1 VDPLAEEATA
11 RALVDRKLPST
22 RGLAP
27 EARVRRLTGM
37 LARKG
42 YGPGVAYR
50 VVKQAMAEEGVD
62 LVLDTDG
69 LSALD

>member
-1 VDPLAEEATA
+1 
-11 RALVDRKLPST
+11 
-22 RGLAP
+22 
-27 EARVRRLTGM
+27 VRRLTGM